1 MLKGTDVDQL
11 AKTVRWW
18 TFRAACIAATL
29 CLSAEAGAADWNHP
43 LYLDGGTYWRQ
54 RILVTVQNDTDRAL
68 DGERVP
74 LKTGGAPGQANLVG
88 AMAESIR
95 VCNPQGEEMLFA
107 VIDSQGSLRTR
118 GAICD
123 DDTLVIPAEC
133 PARKTADYY
142 VYFDNP
148 SAGEVPDFLS
158 ARLGVV
164 NGDVEQGDGSTP
176 TGWQHDAPD
185 ATHQATWSDE
195 QPKSGKRCL
204 KTVVAAGAEPT
215 WIATRQQDIFI
226 RGGAKYVMKAWVRAE
241 NVKGAAGWYIHVG
254 NRQKPMMIGPVMSAG
269 AGTYGW
275 KQVSFEFTAPAQA
288 NEASLGTV
296 LRGTG
301 TAWFDLVTLECLD
314 APKGLAMVGKPE
326 RSKVRERGADAPWPG
341 DSRLAR
347 NRRAAVKVFNF
358 SDQAV
363 GGALASV
370 DIAMLEGRMRGR
382 LNRGSIVVRR
392 GEQTVPHF
400 FCGSLLLFEAD
411 SPAQSVETYY
421 VYLDEG
427 PAPPTPDRFG
437 HAPLLVSTRNLVKNP
452 GFEAGAKL
460 PEGWTAPGKE
470 ALAQGITFGLDDPRQ
485 ARLGRRSAKMHVP
498 ENAPKT
504 WRGWRQDV
512 PVRPGR
518 TYLLAANVK
527 CENVRDGEIRVHA
540 HRRQA
545 NGQLCQQEPM
555 VGIGPPISGTT
566 DWTLMSGVF
575 TMPPDAASFQ
585 LHLTTQCAGT
595 VWHDAVLVAEVVP
608 ATLGRLESQPGPESD
623 KVQVWPVPAMVKVFP
638 DDPMPQKAATARI
651 SAARN
656 EKEPLQLAVRS
667 VRAMRG
673 VHVELVPPVGPQGA
687 ALKDLEVNVVGYVPI
702 DHPTSYYQSQTAAW
716 RRKYPRGGG
725 QSDGWAGLWPDPLLP
740 CNTLDLKAGATGSVW
755 ITVGVGKNVPP
766 GDYAGKVRFLCDGHE
781 VAGLPFAVHV
791 WNFTLPNENHV
802 KAIYD
807 VGLGRGEKY
816 WKKNA
821 RDAYAEIIEFMARR
835 RTCPNMIQPQPTFK
849 YDKGQASADF
859 AAFDKAAEHYFR
871 DLGFAHSYMP
881 HQFYLFGWGFPP
893 KDFFGEHPYPG
904 DPPFEK
910 ADRSQLRPEYKKA
923 YQACLK
929 LFWDHVKE
937 KGWHK
942 RFVLY
947 ISDEPFYTQEPI
959 RRQMRALCDMIHE
972 VDPQIP
978 VYSSTWHHVPD
989 WDGYLNIWGIG
1000 HYGVVSPEKMAQL
1013 RAQGATIWFTTDGQ
1027 MCTDTPYCAVERLLP
1042 YYCFCHGAEAY
1053 EFWSVAWL
1061 TYDPYRFGWHAYIHQ
1076 SDAPGKSYWVRYP
1089 NGDGFLIYPGAPI
1102 GHAGPVSTVRFEQ
1115 AREGVEDYE
1124 YLYLLRQRIAQAKAA
1139 GKDVSEGEVALARA
1153 ARLVPIPNAGGRYST
1168 KILPDPNAVY
1178 EVKEAV
1184 GKAIEGLGR

>member
-1 MLKGTDVDQL
+1 M
-11 AKTVRWW
+11 
-18 TFRAACIAATL
+18 
-29 CLSAEAGAADWNHP
+29 
-43 LYLDGGTYWRQ
+43 YLDGGSFWRQ
-54 RILVTVQNDTDRAL
+54 RIPVTVQNDTDHPL
-68 DGERVP
+68 DGERVA
-74 LKTGGAPGQANLVG
+74 LKIGAGSGEAHLIG
-88 AMAESIR
+88 ARAESIR

-107 VIDSQGSLRTR
+107 VIDSQGWLRTH
-118 GAICD
+118 GLIGD
-123 DDTLVIPAEC
+123 SHTLVIPAEC
-133 PARKTADYY
+133 PAHRTAVYY

-164 NGDVEQGDGSTP
+164 NGDVELGDAPTP
-176 TGWQHDAPD
+176 SGWQHDVSD
-185 ATHQATWSDE
+185 TDHQATWSDE

-204 KTVVAAGAEPT
+204 KTVVAPGAEPT

-226 RGGAKYVMKAWVRAE
+226 RGGAQYVLKAWVRAE
-241 NVKGAAGWYIHVG
+241 NVKGTAGWYIHVG
-254 NRQKPMMIGPVMSAG
+254 NRQKPMMIAPVINAG

-275 KQVSFEFTAPAQA
+275 KQVSFEFTAPLEA
-288 NEASLGTV
+288 NQASLGTV

-314 APKGLAMVGKPE
+314 TPKGLATAGLPE
-326 RSKVRERGADAPWPG
+326 RCEVRERGADASWPG

-347 NRRAAVKVFNF
+347 SRRAAVKVFNF

-363 GGALASV
+363 DGALASV
-370 DIAMLEGRMRGR
+370 DIGMLEGRMRGR
-382 LNRGSIVVRR
+382 LNRESIVIRR
-392 GEQTVPHF
+392 GDQVVPHF

-411 SPAQSVETYY
+411 
-421 VYLDEG
+421 G
-427 PAPPTPDRFG
+427 PARSVDTYCVYVAEGLATTAPERSG
-437 HAPLLVSTRNLVKNP
+437 HSALLESGRNLVKNP

-460 PEGWTAPGKE
+460 PEGWTAPAKE
-470 ALAQGITFGLDDPRQ
+470 SLAKGITFGWDDPKQ
-485 ARLGRRSAKMHVP
+485 SSLGRRSARMHVP
-498 ENAPKT
+498 DDAPKT

-518 TYLLAANVK
+518 TYLVAASVK
-527 CENVRDGEIRVHA
+527 CENVRDGEVRVHA

-545 NGQLCQQEPM
+545 SGQLCQQAPM
-555 VGIGPPISGTT
+555 VSIGPPISGTA

-575 TMPPDAASFQ
+575 TMPPDAASLQ
-585 LHLTTQCAGT
+585 LHLTTQSAGT
-595 VWHDAVLVAEVVP
+595 VWHDSVLVAEVVP
-608 ATLGRLESQPGPESD
+608 AALGRLESQPAPESD
-623 KVQVWPVPAMVKVFP
+623 KVQVWPVPAIVKVFP
-638 DDPMPQKAATARI
+638 DDPMPQEAVPARI

-667 VRAMRG
+667 ARAMRG
-673 VHVELVPPVGPQGA
+673 VRVEVVPPVGPQGVT
-687 ALKDLEVNVVGYVPI
+687 LGDLEVNAVGYVPI

-740 CNTLDLKAGATGSVW
+740 SNTLDLKPGATGSIW
-755 ITVGVGKNVPP
+755 ITVGIGKKAPP
-766 GDYAGKVRFLCDGHE
+766 GDYAGRVRLVCDGRE
-781 VAGLPFAVHV
+781 VAAMPFTVHV
-791 WNFTLPNENHV
+791 WNFTLPDENHV

-807 VGLGRGEKY
+807 VSLGRGEKY
-816 WKKNA
+816 WRKNA
-821 RDAYAEIIEFMARR
+821 REAYAEIVEFMARR
-835 RTCPNMIQPQPTFK
+835 RTCPNAIQPQPTFK
-849 YDKGQASADF
+849 YENGRASADF
-859 AAFDKAAEHYFR
+859 TAYDKAAQRYFGE
-871 DLGFAHSYMP
+871 LGFAHSYMP

-904 DPPFEK
+904 EPPFEK

-978 VYSSTWHHVPD
+978 IYSSTWHHVPD
-989 WDGYLNIWGIG
+989 WDGHLDIWGIG
-1000 HYGVVSPEKMAQL
+1000 HYGVVPTEKIAQL
-1013 RAQGATIWFTTDGQ
+1013 KTQGASIWFTTDGQ

-1042 YYCFCHGAEAY
+1042 HYCFRHGAEAY
-1053 EFWSVAWL
+1053 EFWSVGWL

-1102 GHAGPVSTVRFEQ
+1102 GHTGPVSTVRFEQ

-1124 YLYLLRQRIAQAKAA
+1124 YLYLLRERIAQAKAT
-1139 GKDVSEGEVALARA
+1139 GKDAAQGEEALARA
-1153 ARLVPIPNAGGRYST
+1153 GRLVPIPNAGGRYSS

-1178 EVKEAV
+1178 QVKEAV
-1184 GKAIEGLGR
+1184 AKAIEGLGR